1 MAKYDV
7 KCEKCGCEFVT
18 HLVGNQSSRRWKLE
32 NWEWICASCK
42 EAEKLAERQAAAD
55 KALAEAKEAGLPELQ
70 GSDKQVSWAA
80 QIRAEFMTLEFTDIN
95 MHLALD
101 GHLQPHKTAISLM
114 GDAGV
119 AKLFNNAKASLAQN
133 TSASWWIDRREKLGG
148 TIGAAM
154 AEALQPKKEEE
165 MDDTT
170 RAWLEARGVK
180 VRTPAPV
187 DNRELLEPETV
198 RHQVVCKIDLWET
211 GRIEIE
217 LAERIEEFRLLA
229 RAAGFVWERPHW
241 VDMNGP
247 CQEAKAVFVAAK
259 ALELGIRVLVPPHVA
274 AAVKAGRVYS
284 RIVHYAGDFRLEWW
298 ADDWYAKCRSLPE
311 AKWDKPQMRVPSL
324 YWAEVADFAQTN
336 GFLLSMAAQTAIDQ
350 GRTPE
355 KVAPAFV
362 AGEELPLPPA
372 GDGIA
377 ESLKDD

>member
-18 HLVGNQSSRRWKLE
+18 QLTGPIKSRTWKLE
-32 NWEWICASCK
+32 NWSWVCAPCK
-42 EAEKLAERQAAAD
+42 EAAKAAERQAAAD
-55 KALAEAKEAGLPELQ
+55 KALAEAKEACLPELT
-70 GSDKQVSWAA
+70 GSEKQVNWAA
-80 QIRAEFMTLEFTDIN
+80 QIRAKFVALEITDVVMTIER
-95 MHLALD
+95 HLRPHEAALN
-101 GHLQPHKTAISLM
+101 LM
-114 GDAGV
+114 GLEGLK
-119 AKLFNNAKASLAQN
+119 KLYADTKASLAQN
-133 TSASWWIDRREKLGG
+133 TSASWWIEQRDQMASAIAE
-148 TIGAAM
+148 AM
-154 AEALQPKKEEE
+154 AATFQPKEDQAK
-165 MDDTT
+165 
-170 RAWLEARGVK
+170 LEADK
-180 VRTPAPV
+180 KAIEEYTPPQP

-311 AKWDKPQMRVPSL
+311 ARWDKPQMRVPSL
-324 YWAEVADFAQTN
+324 YWAEVADFAQIN
-336 GFLLSMAAQTAIDQ
+336 GFLLSEAALAAIDQ

-355 KVAPAFV
+355 KVTPAFV
-362 AGEELPLPPA
+362 AGEELPLPPPA
-372 GDGIA
+372 DGVA
-377 ESLKDD
+377 EGLKDD